1 LSRVHGSERG
11 VDTAAARGSA
21 AASPHAQ
28 PSDAELVQR
37 AQADRAAFG
46 ALYERYVDRIYSYL
60 LYRTAER
67 ADAEDLTAR
76 VFFQALQRL
85 SGFEERGLPFAAW
98 LFTIAHNLV
107 ANYHRDRSRRP
118 TAPLEAAGHPAAPAP
133 FASPEEIATVRQAV
147 GELSDERQHLILL
160 KYAQGMSNAE
170 IGRAMNRSEGAIKS
184 LLRRTLDQLRRNID
198 ADTAEE
204 DGR

>member
-1 LSRVHGSERG
+1 V
-11 VDTAAARGSA
+11 AAAV
-21 AASPHAQ
+21 PQ
-28 PSDAELVQR
+28 PDQESDAALLRR
-37 AQADRAAFG
+37 AQRDRAAFG

-76 VFFQALQRL
+76 VFFQALQHL
-85 SGFEERGLPFAAW
+85 DGFEERGLPFGAW

-118 TAPLEAAGHPAAPAP
+118 TAPLDAAGDPAAPLP
-133 FASPEEIATVRQAV
+133 FASAEDVAAVQQAV
-147 GELSDERQHLILL
+147 AELPPERQHLILL
-160 KYAQGMSNAE
+160 KYVQGMSNAE
-170 IGRAMNRSEGAIKS
+170 IGRAMGRSEGAIKS
-184 LLRRTLDQLRRNID
+184 LLRRTLDQLRRNLD
-198 ADTAEE
+198 STEE